1 MTADATIARQDVRLT
16 KATGRSAGRLS

>member
-1 MTADATIARQDVRLT
+1 MTADATIARQDLRLT